1 MYISG
6 LSRTSSLYM
15 VFCNR
20 QIGLVR
26 ALFAALA
33 FCLSA
38 SGMTVS
44 LFRSV
49 QSPAPVGTAV
59 SWSAN
64 VTNAAPGTLWFR
76 YRIRTPDSTSFRT
89 IRDYSPNPKFD
100 WVPIQSEGSY
110 DIEMTARNRETG
122 ETSVI

>member
-1 MYISG
+1 MYFSG
-6 LSRTSSLYM
+6 LPGTSSLYM
-15 VFCNR
+15 LFCSRQVRWVRTVFATV
-20 QIGLVR
+20 I
-26 ALFAALA
+26 
-33 FCLSA
+33 FCVGA

-64 VTNAAPGTLWFR
+64 VTNAAAGTLWFR